1 MEYLVKQQINFK
13 FTYVLMRLTTFHQFS
28 VFGVK
33 FVTESTR
40 KFFNF
45 ESGRRDVVL
54 LLIHFMDENAYLYM
68 RVVSKRHYIFLSV
81 NFLSS
86 GKFSQV
92 TSRQKFITSLVP
104 GTEESASNFFFNTKF
119 VLKSRRSIYMLLG
132 IFIIFL

>member
-81 NFLSS
+81 
-86 GKFSQV
+86 
-92 TSRQKFITSLVP
+92 
-104 GTEESASNFFFNTKF
+104 
-119 VLKSRRSIYMLLG
+119 
-132 IFIIFL
+132 